1 MPQKRNSDP
10 PPVMTWTKATPVLA
24 IAILFDALRLLF
36 EGFWFFGPALAALYC
51 ANKVGGVWLVGG
63 LITKACV
70 IGAAALGLAAVEV
83 TAVFGTLMAMV
94 VGFAGWLTVGITIL
108 ISNGR
113 MLRANIFGFV
123 ASLLVSEIPIIG
135 SIPAI
140 TIAVWR
146 MYRRQIKTDRAAM
159 KKWEAGQ
166 ANIRLQEQNQQAMA
180 LLQIQAGEQQAADE
194 ESYAEEQAAQQ
205 AEEDEL
211 GAEAQF
217 EEQDATDDDTYH
229 TVRKAA

>member
-1 MPQKRNSDP
+1 MLQKRNSDP

-24 IAILFDALRLLF
+24 VAILFDALRLLF
-36 EGFWFFGPALAALYC
+36 EWFWFFGPALAALYC
-51 ANKVGGVWLVGG
+51 ANKVGGVELVGG
-63 LITKACV
+63 LLTKACV
-70 IGAAALGLAAVEV
+70 IGATALGFAAVEV
-83 TAVFGTLMAMV
+83 TSVFGTVMAMA
-94 VGFAGWLTVGITIL
+94 VGFAGWLTVGIIIL

-113 MLRANIFGFV
+113 MLRANIFSFV

-146 MYRRQIKTDRAAM
+146 MYGRQIKTDRAAM

-194 ESYAEEQAAQQ
+194 ESYAEEQAAQ
-205 AEEDEL
+205 DEL

-217 EEQDATDDDTYH
+217 EEQEATNDDTYH
-229 TVRKAA
+229 AVRKAA